1 MSLTFPTE
9 ETIAAIASAISPG
22 EGAIAIVKVSG
33 PLAKQVVSS
42 IVQIPGNQV
51 WRSHSILYGYVIN
64 LQTQKKIDEVLILFM
79 EGPRSFTGEDVV
91 EIHCHGGLI
100 VVQQVLE
107 QVLMQPNT
115 RRAFPG
121 EFSQRAVLNGRLD
134 ITQAEAIHE
143 LISAR
148 TQKAAQLAIAGID
161 GDIANSINEIKHK
174 LLDQLSEIEARIDFE
189 EDLPTLNS
197 KILLDDLML
206 IHNQLSQ
213 LISNAKQGCLI
224 RNGLKI
230 ALIGSPN
237 VGKSSLLNLLSKKEK
252 AIVTNLPGT
261 TRDLLESEII
271 LENIPIRLLDT
282 AGIRETNDAIEK
294 IGVSLSQKALL
305 TADVVVLI
313 FDLNQGW
320 TNNDQKLLEQIPRET
335 PKLLVG
341 NKSDLPIKDI
351 KSMAEVTMST
361 LTGEGEQ
368 EVIRKLLNICGANET
383 SGVEIALNQRQLDLV
398 KDAAKSIDQ
407 IKEVAKQRLPWDFWT
422 IDLREAIYKLNQVTG
437 EEITEALLDRIFS
450 RFCIGK

>member
-42 IVQIPGNQV
+42 IVQIPGKQV
-51 WRSHSILYGYVIN
+51 WESHSILYGYVIN

-161 GDIANSINEIKHK
+161 GDITNSINEIKNK

-213 LISNAKQGCLI
+213 LISNAEQGCLI